1 VLLLAPT
8 ALLENIPRQ
17 MALLHARLVCQV
29 PIHQLLEL
37 RAARI
42 ALLVPSPRQMVQQ
55 RALAAQQ
62 EPLHQALD
70 QRAARIAL
78 LEPTPLRLPRL
89 ALLVLLVRWALPTRQ
104 PFARLLPTL
113 SAQSALLHAL
123 LDSIKAQRAHDRL
136 TLSAKRA
143 PSARMLKLLRLLA
156 VKRQTRSAKPRL
168 SWQCLQYLLPTHP
181 LLQIQWCRSS

>member
-1 VLLLAPT
+1 MLLLAPT
-8 ALLENIPRQ
+8 ALLENIPLQ
-17 MALLHARLVCQV
+17 MAQLHARLVCQV
-29 PIHQLLEL
+29 PIHQL
-37 RAARI
+37 
-42 ALLVPSPRQMVQQ
+42 
-55 RALAAQQ
+55 
-62 EPLHQALD
+62 LD

-78 LEPTPLRLPRL
+78 LEPTPLLLPRL
-89 ALLVLLVRWALPTRQ
+89 ALLAPLVRWALPTRQ

-123 LDSIKAQRAHDRL
+123 LDSIKAQRVHDRL

-143 PSARMLKLLRLLA
+143 PSARMLKLSRLLA
-156 VKRQTRSAKPRL
+156 VKRQTRSVKPRP